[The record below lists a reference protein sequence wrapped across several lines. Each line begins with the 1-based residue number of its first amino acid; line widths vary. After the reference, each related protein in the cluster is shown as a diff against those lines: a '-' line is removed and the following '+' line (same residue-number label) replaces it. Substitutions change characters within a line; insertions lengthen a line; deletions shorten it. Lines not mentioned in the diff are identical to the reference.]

1 MSGAFT
7 CPKCGQQSGDDWRQC
22 GGSCPMPGSPHY
34 APGVARVSGHRAR
47 LGDWGPVELKAHLA
61 SIVDALN
68 REPGRKGPAGPLD
81 VALEL
86 LGGELE
92 AFVLFGRMGHL
103 DPPRPDGEAQV
114 AILQLHS
121 EDPEIDARIRE
132 VAKKWALDQERR
144 S

>member
-1 MSGAFT
+1 MSNL
-7 CPKCGQQSGDDWRQC
+7 
-22 GGSCPMPGSPHY
+22 
-34 APGVARVSGHRAR
+34 HRAR

-68 REPGRKGPAGPLD
+68 RKSGRSSPASPID
-81 VALEL
+81 IALEL

-103 DPPRPDGEAQV
+103 DPPRPDGQV
-114 AILQLHS
+114 EIAVLRQLS
-121 EDPEIDARIRE
+121 EDPEIDVSIRE
-132 VAKKWALDQERR
+132 CAKKWVRDQESR

>member
-1 MSGAFT
+1 MST
-7 CPKCGQQSGDDWRQC
+7 
-22 GGSCPMPGSPHY
+22 Y
-34 APGVARVSGHRAR
+34 HRAR

-68 REPGRKGPAGPLD
+68 RKIGRDAPVSPLD
-81 VALEL
+81 VALDL

-103 DPPRPDGEAQV
+103 DPPRPDGQMPI
-114 AILQLHS
+114 AILRHMS
-121 EDPEIDARIRE
+121 EDPEIDLMIRE
-132 VAKKWALDQERR
+132 CAKKWVSDQERR